1 MPHQNVSLRKVSRED
16 VFRICQ
22 WLEDDEVSDSWFG
35 RYSYGNP
42 AHMGYHPEE
51 MAEASEEEWG
61 RKFHNPEHL
70 IRSIY
75 TGQGEHIGEIHI
87 AIEESL
93 GDGHV
98 SILIGQKDMWH
109 RGYGTAGMKA
119 VLELAFDQFG
129 LYRVWVDIPEY
140 NVHALSICAQLGF
153 LHEGTLRKS
162 RPHEGARFDSA
173 VMGILATEYAKRTK
187 TLGL

>member
-1 MPHQNVSLRKVSRED
+1 MPYQSVSLRKVSRED
-16 VFRICQ
+16 VFRISR

-42 AHMGYHPEE
+42 AHLGYHPEE
-51 MAEASEEEWG
+51 MEGTSDEEWD
-61 RKFHNPEHL
+61 RIFEDSEHL

-75 TGQGEHIGEIHI
+75 TEQGEHIGETHI

-93 GDGHV
+93 GDGHA
-98 SILIGQKDMWH
+98 SILIGQKNMWH
-109 RGYGTAGMKA
+109 QGYGTAGMNA

-129 LYRVWVDIPEY
+129 LYRIWVDIPEY
-140 NVHALSICAQLGF
+140 NVHALSICTHLGF
-153 LHEGTLRKS
+153 VHEGTLRKS

-173 VMGILATEYAKRTK
+173 VMGILSTEYAKRVGK
-187 TLGL
+187 AGL